1 MPIKFKFK
9 NTNVIFQFHCPVQD
23 CGSCNKRNVYIR
35 YTLATTSR
43 RLTNHFNDIKKHPD
57 TNKQL
62 PPHLKII
69 VDNIIILKKSNY
81 KIRLEIIEAL

>member
-23 CGSCNKRNVYIR
+23 CGSCNKRNVYIG

-62 PPHLKII
+62 PPAFENHC
-69 VDNIIILKKSNY
+69 
-81 KIRLEIIEAL
+81 R